1 VAEIT
6 TLFWDVGG
14 VLATNAWDRDTRHA
28 AALRFRLDE
37 EELEQRHEALVSA
50 LETGKMSLD
59 DYLEQTVLCHR
70 QAFSREEF
78 KAFLYAQSQPKP
90 NSLALARELADKYLM
105 AAINNES
112 LELNLF
118 RIENFGLREIFA
130 AFFSSCFV
138 RLRKPDP
145 AIYKLALD
153 VTQKT
158 HEECCFIDDRPLNL
172 EGARQVGMRVI
183 QFQDAIQLR
192 RELEA
197 LSGRE
202 RRLSVAKGSGSPL
215 EPAPSGA
222 EGKSRAQRGI

>member
-6 TLFWDVGG
+6 TLFCDVGG
-14 VLATNAWDRDTRHA
+14 VLLTNGWDRDTRHA
-28 AALRFRLDE
+28 AALRFALDE

-59 DYLEQTVLCHR
+59 DYLERTVFCHR
-70 QAFSREEF
+70 QSFTREEF
-78 KAFLYAQSQPKP
+78 KAFMYAQSQPKP
-90 NSLALARELADKYLM
+90 DSLALARELAGRYLL

-118 RIENFGLREIFA
+118 RIEKFALREIFA

-145 AIYKLALD
+145 AIYQLALD

-172 EGARQVGMRVI
+172 EGARQVGMRVL
-183 QFQDAIQLR
+183 QFREANQLCR
-192 RELEA
+192 DLAELGVTA
-197 LSGRE
+197 
-202 RRLSVAKGSGSPL
+202 A
-215 EPAPSGA
+215 PAVPA
-222 EGKSRAQRGI
+222 A

>member
-1 VAEIT
+1 LVAEIT
-6 TLFWDVGG
+6 ALFWDVGG
-14 VLATNAWDRDTRHA
+14 VLATNGWDRDTRHA
-28 AALRFRLDE
+28 AAARFGLE
-37 EELEQRHEALVSA
+37 EEDLEQRHEALVSA

-59 DYLEQTVLCHR
+59 DYLERAVFCHR
-70 QAFSREEF
+70 QAFNREEF
-78 KAFLYAQSQPKP
+78 KAFLYAQSQPKLD
-90 NSLALARELADKYLM
+90 SLALARELADKCLM
-105 AAINNES
+105 AVINNES

-118 RIENFGLREIFA
+118 RIEKFGLREIFT

-183 QFQDAIQLR
+183 QFQDPNQLR
-192 RELEA
+192 RDLAELGVTA
-197 LSGRE
+197 
-202 RRLSVAKGSGSPL
+202 A
-215 EPAPSGA
+215 PAVPA
-222 EGKSRAQRGI
+222 A

>member
-14 VLATNAWDRDTRHA
+14 VLLTNGWDRDTRHEA
-28 AALRFRLDE
+28 AQRFGLDE

-59 DYLEQTVLCHR
+59 DYLERTVFCHR
-70 QAFSREEF
+70 QSFSREEF
-78 KAFLYAQSQPKP
+78 KAFIYAQSRPKP
-90 NSLALARELADKYLM
+90 DSLALARELSDKCLM
-105 AAINNES
+105 AVINNES
-112 LELNLF
+112 LDLNLY
-118 RIENFGLREIFA
+118 RIEKFGLRELFP

-172 EGARQVGMRVI
+172 EGARQTGMRVI
-183 QFQDAIQLR
+183 QFQDANQLR
-192 RELEA
+192 WDLAELGVTA
-197 LSGRE
+197 
-202 RRLSVAKGSGSPL
+202 A
-215 EPAPSGA
+215 PAVPA
-222 EGKSRAQRGI
+222 T

>member
-1 VAEIT
+1 MPEIT

-14 VLATNAWDRDTRHA
+14 VLLTNGWDRDTRHA
-28 AALRFRLDE
+28 AALRFGLDE
-37 EELEQRHEALVSA
+37 EDLEQRHEALVSA
-50 LETGKMSLD
+50 LETGKISLD
-59 DYLEQTVLCHR
+59 DYLERTVFCHR

-78 KAFLYAQSQPKP
+78 KAFICAQSQPQP
-90 NSLALARELADKYLM
+90 DSLALARELAGRYLL

-118 RIENFGLREIFA
+118 RIEKFGLREIFT

-158 HEECCFIDDRPLNL
+158 REECCFIDDRPLNL
-172 EGARQVGMRVI
+172 EGARQTGMRII
-183 QFQDAIQLR
+183 QFQDANQLR
-192 RELEA
+192 RDLAELGVTA
-197 LSGRE
+197 
-202 RRLSVAKGSGSPL
+202 A
-215 EPAPSGA
+215 PAVPA
-222 EGKSRAQRGI
+222 A

>member
-1 VAEIT
+1 MAEIT

-14 VLATNAWDRDTRHA
+14 VLAANGWDRDTRHA
-28 AALRFRLDE
+28 AALRFGLE
-37 EELEQRHEALVSA
+37 EEDLEQRHEALVSA

-59 DYLEQTVLCHR
+59 DYLDQTVFCHR
-70 QAFSREEF
+70 QAFNREEF

-90 NSLALARELADKYLM
+90 DSLALARELAGRYLL

-118 RIENFGLREIFA
+118 RIEKFGLREIFA

-172 EGARQVGMRVI
+172 EGARQMGMRVI
-183 QFQDAIQLR
+183 QFQDANQLR
-192 RELEA
+192 RDLAELGVTA
-197 LSGRE
+197 
-202 RRLSVAKGSGSPL
+202 A
-215 EPAPSGA
+215 PAVPA
-222 EGKSRAQRGI
+222 A

>member
-14 VLATNAWDRDTRHA
+14 VLATNAWDRDTRHV
-28 AALRFRLDE
+28 AALRFALDE
-37 EELEQRHEALVSA
+37 EELEQRHEALGSA
-50 LETGKMSLD
+50 LETGKISLD
-59 DYLEQTVLCHR
+59 DYLERTVFCHR

-78 KAFLYAQSQPKP
+78 KAFLYAQSQPQP
-90 NSLALARELADKYLM
+90 DSLALARELSGKYLM
-105 AAINNES
+105 ATINNES

-118 RIENFGLREIFA
+118 RIEKFGLREIFA

-153 VTQKT
+153 VTQKA

-183 QFQDAIQLR
+183 QFEDANQLR
-192 RELEA
+192 RDLAEL
-197 LSGRE
+197 GVT
-202 RRLSVAKGSGSPL
+202 VA
-215 EPAPSGA
+215 PAVPA
-222 EGKSRAQRGI
+222 A